1 VASLELLDALSTGA
15 NTVTSVANALGI
27 SHAET
32 AQQLRA
38 ATASGLVAW
47 EDDDR
52 QFTDVAADRR
62 YALNPGTRATTPTPR
77 TAAGSLTRRFDPAA
91 LRSTSADALA
101 PCGISGTKQ
110 LRAGVNCLAGSR
122 EVRRERR
129 SRRRGQGRDGSR
141 SSSR

>member
-15 NTVTSVANALGI
+15 NTATGIANALGI

-32 AQQLRA
+32 ERQLRA

-62 YALNPGTRATTPTPR
+62 YAHAS
-77 TAAGSLTRRFDPAA
+77 TAGLE
-91 LRSTSADALA
+91 
-101 PCGISGTKQ
+101 Q
-110 LRAGVNCLAGSR
+110 LHRL
-122 EVRRERR
+122 RER
-129 SRRRGQGRDGSR
+129 QPGR
-141 SSSR
+141 